1 MVTETLKGLYLLTAL
16 LLAVYASGAL
26 LLLVS
31 YWRHRHERAAPPPVR
46 DWPSVVVQLPIYNER
61 HVVTR
66 LLDAAA
72 RLDYPRD
79 RLCIQLLDD
88 STDDTSAIAAAHIAA
103 LRQAGLSIDHI
114 RRPQRTGYK
123 AGALAHGLAQ
133 AACELAAVFD
143 ADFIPAPDFL
153 RRTVPYFSVNPRLGM
168 VQTRWGHLN
177 PGDNALTRGQ
187 ALALDG
193 HFVVEQTARSRAGW
207 LINFNGSAGIWR
219 AACIHDAGGWRDT
232 TLTEDLDL
240 SYRAQLRGWHFLYLP
255 DVVVPAELP
264 PQMMAYKQQQAR
276 WAKGSTSA
284 LLLMVGPLWRARLTL
299 GQRIMATL
307 HLCQYLPHPLMLIM
321 LLLTPVL
328 IALQSL
334 HGIPLGPLGI
344 LGLAPPLI
352 YAASQHALYPDW
364 RRRMLAFPLLLV
376 LGTGIA
382 WNNTCAVVG
391 ALLPRR
397 RPAEF
402 RRTPK
407 FAARW
412 TASTYALRPDFSTV
426 VEALLAL
433 YALLGALL
441 ALQRQP
447 ALAPWLALY
456 AYAFGMIVV
465 LSLRDQWL
473 VYRSAV
479 RARNNRPAR

>member
-1 MVTETLKGLYLLTAL
+1 MITETLKGLYLLTAL

-26 LLLVS
+26 LLLLN
-31 YWRHRHERAAPPPVR
+31 YWRHRHEHPEPPPVR
-46 DWPSVVVQLPIYNER
+46 DWPAVVVQLPIYNER
-61 HVVTR
+61 YVVTR

-72 RLDYPRD
+72 RLDYPPD
-79 RLCIQLLDD
+79 RLYIQLLDD

-103 LRQAGLSIDHI
+103 LRQAAGPRIDHI
-114 RRPQRTGYK
+114 RRPHRTGYK
-123 AGALAHGLAQ
+123 AGALAHGLALTT
-133 AACELAAVFD
+133 CELAAVFD
-143 ADFIPAPDFL
+143 ADFIPPPDFL
-153 RRTVPYFSVNPRLGM
+153 RRTVPYFSDNPRLGM

-219 AACIHDAGGWRDT
+219 TDCIRDAGGWRDT

-240 SYRAQLRGWHFLYLP
+240 SYRAQLKGWRFLYLP
-255 DVVVPAELP
+255 DIVVPAELP

-276 WAKGSTSA
+276 WARGSTSA
-284 LLLMVGPLWRARLTL
+284 LLLMVGPLWRAPLSA

-321 LLLTPVL
+321 LLLTPAL
-328 IALQSL
+328 IALQGL
-334 HGIPLGPLGI
+334 HGIPLGPLGV

-382 WNNTCAVVG
+382 WNNTCAVAG
-391 ALLPRR
+391 ALLPHA

-412 TASTYALRPDFSTV
+412 TSSAYALRPDVSTII
-426 VEALLAL
+426 EALLAL

-447 ALAPWLALY
+447 PLAPWLALY
-456 AYAFGMIVV
+456 AYAFGMIVA

-473 VYRSAV
+473 IYRSA
-479 RARNNRPAR
+479 AR

>member
-16 LLAVYASGAL
+16 LLAVYASGTL
-26 LLLVS
+26 LLLLS
-31 YWRHRHERAAPPPVR
+31 YWWHRHEHTTPPAVH

-61 HVVTR
+61 HVVAR

-79 RLCIQLLDD
+79 RLHIQLLDD
-88 STDDTSAIAAAHIAA
+88 STDDTSTLAAAHIAA
-103 LRQAGLSIDHI
+103 LRQTGLHVDHI
-114 RRPQRTGYK
+114 RRDNRAGYK

-133 AACELAAVFD
+133 TSAELAAVFD
-143 ADFIPAPDFL
+143 ADFIPPADFL
-153 RRTVPYFSVNPRLGM
+153 RRTVPYFSANPRLGM

-177 PGDNALTRGQ
+177 PGDNLLTRGQ

-219 AACIHDAGGWRDT
+219 VACIRDAGGWRDT

-240 SYRAQLRGWHFLYLP
+240 SYRAQLNGWRFLYLP

-276 WAKGSTSA
+276 WARGSTSA
-284 LLLMVGPLWRARLTL
+284 LLLTVGPLWRAPLTL
-299 GQRIMATL
+299 TQRIVATL
-307 HLCQYLPHPLMLIM
+307 HLCQYVPHPLMLLM
-321 LLLTPVL
+321 LLLTPL
-328 IALQSL
+328 LLALNSL
-334 HGIPLGPLGI
+334 NGIPLGPLGV

-352 YAASQHALYPDW
+352 YAASQQALYPDW

-382 WNNTCAVVG
+382 WTNTCAVVG
-391 ALLPRR
+391 ALIPRAQ
-397 RPAEF
+397 PAEF

-412 TASTYALRPDFSTV
+412 TGSAYALRPDVSTII
-426 VEALLAL
+426 EALLAV
-433 YALLGALL
+433 YALAGALL

-456 AYAFGMIVV
+456 AYAFGMMVA
-465 LSLRDQWL
+465 LSLRDHWL
-473 VYRSAV
+473 MYRSA
-479 RARNNRPAR
+479 RRLHHTGAL